1 MDCLLHQMHN
11 AASKTDALKKKSRY
25 YRRKPKNLLEEY
37 TRRQRKHVWL
47 ETHIWHAK
55 RMKMIDAWG
64 YRLADH
70 PNDKG
75 FRAAYRASKNN
86 CILQVL
92 IVYLARVA
100 FLFLAANKI
109 VSSHSA
115 SHLLILR
122 IICHSVTVCCT

>member
-1 MDCLLHQMHN
+1 MNNCQLVPIQMHAKVN
-11 AASKTDALKKKSRY
+11 KPADLAKRRSGH

-37 TRRQRKHVWL
+37 TRRQREHVWL

-75 FRAAYRASKNN
+75 FRAAYRAVKNN
-86 CILQVL
+86 CILQVH
-92 IVYLARVA
+92 VYTPY
-100 FLFLAANKI
+100 
-109 VSSHSA
+109 S
-115 SHLLILR
+115 
-122 IICHSVTVCCT
+122 

>member
-1 MDCLLHQMHN
+1 MHN
-11 AASKTDALKKKSRY
+11 PANRPETLKKKSSRH
-25 YRRKPKNLLEEY
+25 RRQPKHLLEEY

-75 FRAAYRASKNN
+75 FRAAYRAAKNN
-86 CILQVL
+86 CILQVYTENS
-92 IVYLARVA
+92 VYRCSHASGVV
-100 FLFLAANKI
+100 FAN
-109 VSSHSA
+109 H
-115 SHLLILR
+115 
-122 IICHSVTVCCT
+122 